1 MSISTILLAVAV
13 VVEFVSVVCAIKL
26 LNETGDEN
34 ERLLR
39 ENAELDNALLNAK
52 RQISK
57 LHKRN
62 RKRGKHGNI

>member
-13 VVEFVSVVCAIKL
+13 VVEFIAVVYAIKL
-26 LNETGDEN
+26 LNKTSDEN

-39 ENAELDNALLNAK
+39 ENAELGIALLNA
-52 RQISK
+52 RREISK

-62 RKRGKHGNI
+62 RRKEKYDNR

>member
-1 MSISTILLAVAV
+1 MTERIREI
-13 VVEFVSVVCAIKL
+13 CAIKL

-39 ENAELDNALLNAK
+39 ENTELGIALLNAN

-62 RKRGKHGNI
+62 RRKEKYGNR

>member
-13 VVEFVSVVCAIKL
+13 VVEFIAVDYVIKL
-26 LNETGDEN
+26 LNKTSDEN
-34 ERLLR
+34 ESLLR
-39 ENAELDNALLNAK
+39 ENAELEIALLDAR

-62 RKRGKHGNI
+62 RRKEKYGNI

>member
-13 VVEFVSVVCAIKL
+13 VVEFIAAVCAIKL
-26 LNETGDEN
+26 SNETGDEN

-39 ENAELDNALLNAK
+39 ENAELGIALLNAR

-57 LHKRN
+57 LHKSN
-62 RKRGKHGNI
+62 RRREKHGNI

>member
-13 VVEFVSVVCAIKL
+13 VVEFIAVVCAIKIL
-26 LNETGDEN
+26 DGTIDEN

-39 ENAELDNALLNAK
+39 ENAELGSAFLNAR

-62 RKRGKHGNI
+62 HRREKYDNR